1 MGMTVSVPRYTV
13 ADLERFPDD
22 GNRYELLDGVLIV
35 TPSPSH
41 AHQIIANRLQFRL
54 TQAVVVPGDGQVV
67 GPGAITLLPKTQLEP
82 DILVY
87 PSGYGLELNWEEID
101 EHWLAVEVLS
111 RSSKVYDREMKRDA
125 VSERPQDVREVP
137 RNRGGDVALVDG
149 SPHVDALAPGSRP
162 SHELSGLAQ
171 IRGRPGA
178 GAARV
183 ECVGAIASVAGQAR
197 GQRLTGRRRE
207 ARAAVEADEGAPIDG
222 VVERLSDPSIVE
234 RSEVRVQVQEI
245 DRELRTRVKAARR
258 RQF

>member
-125 VSERPQDVREVP
+125 YIALGVREVW
-137 RNRGGDVALVDG
+137 LVDWRNKELE
-149 SPHVDALAPGSRP
+149 VSR
-162 SHELSGLAQ
+162 
-171 IRGRPGA
+171 
-178 GAARV
+178 
-183 ECVGAIASVAGQAR
+183 AR
-197 GQRLTGRRRE
+197 GPGRIFRDVLRWHMPTSPLE
-207 ARAAVEADEGAPIDG
+207 VEIS
-222 VVERLSDPSIVE
+222 LM
-234 RSEVRVQVQEI
+234 EVFAG
-245 DRELRTRVKAARR
+245 L
-258 RQF
+258 